1 MWMKKSFYNRQV
13 WEWEIIE
20 RVPNLTVFLVQNP
33 NISLIGQ
40 PWWPTISKNLMPR
53 DIINIPTCFRETE
66 GAFYENIY
74 FNARNSFIEA
84 IRGNCTEILRQ
95 EMILIC
101 WYYSY
106 RMFGFCH
113 FDSSL
118 RQKILF
124 FYIQFISFLL
134 QQCLLDGFPLIFSF
148 LLKSLWEW
156 KIFNKD
162 VLHCNQA
169 NDLS

>member
-1 MWMKKSFYNRQV
+1 M
-13 WEWEIIE
+13 
-20 RVPNLTVFLVQNP
+20 PNLTVFLVQNP

-74 FNARNSFIEA
+74 FNARNSFLEA

-101 WYYSY
+101 
-106 RMFGFCH
+106 
-113 FDSSL
+113 
-118 RQKILF
+118 
-124 FYIQFISFLL
+124 
-134 QQCLLDGFPLIFSF
+134 
-148 LLKSLWEW
+148 
-156 KIFNKD
+156 
-162 VLHCNQA
+162 
-169 NDLS
+169 